1 MIEKVLSKQITI
13 YLQTNNLVPQNHQGG
28 LKGRSGTITIAGIVQ
43 KISKNIN
50 KNETIA
56 LATSDQSSAYDLL
69 NHSII
74 EKKTQSHRNKI
85 QINKTNNGLP
95 DKS

>member
-43 KISKNIN
+43 KISKNIKNN
-50 KNETIA
+50 KTIA

-69 NHSII
+69 NHSIM

-85 QINKTNNGLP
+85 
-95 DKS
+95 